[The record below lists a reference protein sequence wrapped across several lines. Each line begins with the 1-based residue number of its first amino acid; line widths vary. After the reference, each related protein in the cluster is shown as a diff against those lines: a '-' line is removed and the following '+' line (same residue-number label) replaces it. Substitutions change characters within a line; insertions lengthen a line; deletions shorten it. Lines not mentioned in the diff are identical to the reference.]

1 MRHPLAHLKG
11 KGIEALRDAGMVVEV
26 VGEDVSL
33 PVEVS
38 LSQSMCCAC
47 VRKDE
52 SMTTGHEC

>member
-26 VGEDVSL
+26 LGEDVSL

-38 LSQSMCCAC
+38 LSGSMCCGC
-47 VRKDE
+47 MRKDKFV
-52 SMTTGHEC
+52 TTGHKC